1 MFLNETIIVK
11 YFSQVSTS
19 PMVQCQIPCMIN
31 LAVLTTNG
39 HQRTYKKNP
48 AKQQPLCK
56 TKSTFLMSHKK
67 EQIPKRIYYRK
78 FPSCSHSSRLSF
90 VVALKDNEQSRQRLL
105 TVSQPKI
112 EYFNCS

>member
-1 MFLNETIIVK
+1 MTSNSKPAMFLNETIIIK

-19 PMVQCQIPCMIN
+19 PMVQSQIPCMIN

-56 TKSTFLMSHKK
+56 TKSTFIMSHKK
-67 EQIPKRIYYRK
+67 EIIPKRIYYRK
-78 FPSCSHSSRLSF
+78 FPSCSHSSRFSF
-90 VVALKDNEQSRQRLL
+90 VVAL
-105 TVSQPKI
+105 
-112 EYFNCS
+112 